1 GRTRAFVQGRSASAA
16 DLRDLGSRLLSFYG
30 QHEHRRLTIAAAQLD
45 LLDGFAGDQALT
57 LRAQLAARHSDV
69 LAAQAELDELRGRAG
84 TRDRDLDLLTF
95 EIEEIE
101 ALAPVE
107 DEYAEL

>member
-30 QHEHRRLTIAAAQLD
+30 QHEHRRLTIASAQLE
-45 LLDGFAGDQALT
+45 LLDGFAGGSAFAV
-57 LRAQLAARHSDV
+57 RAELAARHADV
-69 LAAQAELDELRGRAG
+69 LAVAAELDDLRGCAG
-84 TRDRDLDLLTF
+84 TRDRDLDLLAF

-101 ALAPVE
+101 ALRPDA
-107 DEYAEL
+107 